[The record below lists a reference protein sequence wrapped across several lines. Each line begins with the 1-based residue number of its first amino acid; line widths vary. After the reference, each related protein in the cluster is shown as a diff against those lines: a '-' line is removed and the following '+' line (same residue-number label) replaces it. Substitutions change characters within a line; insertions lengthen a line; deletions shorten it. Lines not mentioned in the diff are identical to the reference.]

1 MPCAE
6 AEAEAEERK
15 EASARPR
22 GSGRSPSAARHY
34 CQRPPLSSPSPP
46 VRLLRCW
53 HHLPRPHR
61 RRRRQAAAPWPPPR
75 TEAAPR
81 ASSPRRGTGEGGEG
95 RAPPVCGCTRPSLA
109 RLLSSLDRRRIV
121 SFYPGRNKAEGS
133 GDGEAGGGFRVGVRE
148 GLYRRDGG
156 PGPRVVALRTQCPQW
171 ENAMEAWGQR
181 QRARWRRTD

>member
-1 MPCAE
+1 MPDPG
-6 AEAEAEERK
+6 
-15 EASARPR
+15 ARDGAHHPR
-22 GSGRSPSAARHY
+22 GISITASDR
-34 CQRPPLSSPSPP
+34 
-46 VRLLRCW
+46 RC
-53 HHLPRPHR
+53 R
-61 RRRRQAAAPWPPPR
+61 RRRRPSVSSAAGTTFLGPTGGRGGRQQHPGRRRARRRRHERRRHGEGQEKEERGERRQSAAA
-75 TEAAPR
+75 
-81 ASSPRRGTGEGGEG
+81 RGHLL
-95 RAPPVCGCTRPSLA
+95 LA
-109 RLLSSLDRRRIV
+109 CSRVYIDRRRIV